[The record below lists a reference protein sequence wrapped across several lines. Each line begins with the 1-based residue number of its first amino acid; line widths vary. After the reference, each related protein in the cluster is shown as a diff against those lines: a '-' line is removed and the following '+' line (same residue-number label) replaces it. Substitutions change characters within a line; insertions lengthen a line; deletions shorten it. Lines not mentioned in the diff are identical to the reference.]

1 MSNTACSPS
10 PGHKGTNGR
19 SLADATGE
27 FKPRPSRHL
36 LNRNQVVS
44 LLQLTEDQLQHLINT
59 QQLLPIRIV
68 GEERFCSKDLS
79 NLIDMYKFTAAR
91 RAQ

>member
-10 PGHKGTNGR
+10 PGHDGTNER
-19 SLADATGE
+19 SVADAAAE
-27 FKPRPSRHL
+27 FQPRPSRHL
-36 LNRNQVVS
+36 LNRSQVVS

-59 QQLLPIRIV
+59 QQLLPIRLV